1 MGKDG
6 SWGSF
11 LYPAH
16 RYADTVNGLVFEGE
30 QYLLPEDLYE
40 VDTQVRGIRLP
51 EFVRHFTKEKAWK
64 STKYRDLIRKAAFGM
79 NYVII
84 GIENQEVMDY
94 SIPLRNMIYDVS
106 EYEKQ
111 AAGIRKNVRKQ
122 NKGLRAGEYM
132 YGFTKDSRLHPV
144 TTLILYAGEE
154 AWQGPTSL
162 HEILE
167 FSDIPDKLKK
177 MIPDYKINVINLCEI
192 EDTSIFKT
200 DLKYVVDFI
209 KCRSDKNALRELVS
223 SDEYYQSVDED
234 AFDVMASYSDTA
246 HMEVIKEKYE
256 EGGRINMCEGL
267 RGWMEDERAQGRA
280 EGYNAGHA
288 LGIVQMARKYHASD
302 EEIILQLMDALKIDE
317 DHAKEYLYKYD
328 VA

>member
-16 RYADTVNGLVFEGE
+16 RYADTVNGLIFEGE

-84 GIENQEVMDY
+84 GIENQEV
-94 SIPLRNMIYDVS
+94 
-106 EYEKQ
+106 
-111 AAGIRKNVRKQ
+111 
-122 NKGLRAGEYM
+122 
-132 YGFTKDSRLHPV
+132 
-144 TTLILYAGEE
+144 
-154 AWQGPTSL
+154 
-162 HEILE
+162 
-167 FSDIPDKLKK
+167 
-177 MIPDYKINVINLCEI
+177 
-192 EDTSIFKT
+192 
-200 DLKYVVDFI
+200 
-209 KCRSDKNALRELVS
+209 
-223 SDEYYQSVDED
+223 
-234 AFDVMASYSDTA
+234 
-246 HMEVIKEKYE
+246 IKEKYE

-280 EGYNAGHA
+280 F
-288 LGIVQMARKYHASD
+288 GIVQMARKYHASD
-302 EEIILQLMDALKIDE
+302 EEIILQLMDSLKIDE
-317 DHAKEYLYKYD
+317 EHAKEYLYNYD